1 MPELQLPYRSEK
13 ATQGFSIVL
22 GLSTSL
28 FKVFP
33 EHVVWNNI
41 EFIKKKEFHTTLVH
55 VHDTVQ
61 EEKVVSLFSRFV
73 AEKSINVLSF
83 SGELRS
89 AMKENRQTLLVL
101 CAVSNLA
108 EFFTDM
114 HVSLG
119 LDIPVQPTHVT
130 LYTLPNGR
138 GIAVD
143 SEEEMRQLPL
153 VSLLGCNAPRLA
165 AGLHEIISVEADALP
180 RKTPRWSPP

>member
-1 MPELQLPYRSEK
+1 MFELQLPYRSEEAK
-13 ATQGFSIVL
+13 QGFSIVL
-22 GLSTSL
+22 GLPVLL
-28 FKVFP
+28 FEIFP
-33 EHVVWNNI
+33 EHVTWSGI
-41 EFIKKKEFHTTLVH
+41 KFIKKKEFHITLVH

-73 AEKSINVLSF
+73 AGKSINVLSF

-119 LDIPVQPTHVT
+119 LDFPVQPTHVT

-153 VSLLGCNAPRLA
+153 VSLPKLKTLVHGIRLS
-165 AGLHEIISVEADALP
+165 E
-180 RKTPRWSPP
+180 